1 MTLLTRTPTTTFE
14 SPGDLTAPDPPETR
28 GVRRDQV
35 RLLVAT
41 RHGVEHRRFAEIG
54 RHLRPGDVLVVN
66 TSATMPGQLVGHS
79 DAHGDLLVHVAN
91 RLADGT
97 RVVELRSHPNAAE
110 PLLDGRSGEVIDLP
124 GAARLELLEP
134 YPAADSSPTGA
145 GNRLWRGALR
155 VEQRVYDYL
164 VQYAAPI
171 SYGYLSRSFDLSYYQ
186 TVFGLRPGSAEMPS
200 AGRGFT
206 PELVTALT
214 SQGVL
219 FAPITLHTGVSSQEA
234 GESPQS
240 EWFEVSASTAALVN
254 HAHANGGRIVAVGT
268 TATRALESATDPDG
282 TVRAA
287 SGWTDLVISLDRPV
301 RVIDGLVTG
310 WHDPEASH
318 LLLVES
324 VAGAE
329 LTQRAYDAAVA
340 EQYRW
345 HEFGDAGLLLP

>member
-1 MTLLTRTPTTTFE
+1 MTVLARTPTTTFA

-28 GVRRDQV
+28 GARRDQI
-35 RLLVAT
+35 RLLAAT
-41 RHGVEHRRFAEIG
+41 ADGIDHLTFAGIG
-54 RHLRPGDVLVVN
+54 SHLRAGDVLVVN

-79 DAHGDLLVHVAN
+79 RSHGELLVHVAN
-91 RLADGT
+91 RLSDGT
-97 RVVELRSHPNAAE
+97 RVVELRSHPNAAD

-124 GAARLELLEP
+124 GSARLELLEP
-134 YPAADSSPTGA
+134 YPASDSSPTGQ

-155 VEQRVYDYL
+155 VEQKVHDYL
-164 VQYAAPI
+164 VEHAAPI
-171 SYGYLSRSFDLSYYQ
+171 SYGYLSRTFDLSYYQ

-200 AGRGFT
+200 GGRGFT
-206 PELVTALT
+206 PELVTALIA
-214 SQGVL
+214 QGVL

-234 GESPQS
+234 GEAPQS
-240 EWFEVSASTAALVN
+240 EWFEVTASSAALVN
-254 HAHANGGRIVAVGT
+254 HAHASGGRVVAVGT

-282 TVRAA
+282 VVRAA
-287 SGWTDLVISLDRPV
+287 GGWTDLVISPDRPV
-301 RVIDGLVTG
+301 RVVDGLVTG